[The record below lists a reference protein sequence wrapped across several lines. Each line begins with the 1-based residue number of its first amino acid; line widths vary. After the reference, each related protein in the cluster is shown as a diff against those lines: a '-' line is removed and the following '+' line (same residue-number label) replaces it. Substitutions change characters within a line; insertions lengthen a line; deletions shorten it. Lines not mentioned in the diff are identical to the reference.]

1 MIREEGVQ
9 AASVVTRR
17 WTRSATEASRRPSG
31 TIGTPERPLST
42 KNYKINDKKR
52 GEIENRGRIMEV
64 WRMTEHSWI
73 ETRVNQNENT
83 LSRRK
88 REKGAEYEKKKKNE
102 NFLKKEEIVNSSENK
117 TEKDEN

>member
-1 MIREEGVQ
+1 
-9 AASVVTRR
+9 
-17 WTRSATEASRRPSG
+17 
-31 TIGTPERPLST
+31 
-42 KNYKINDKKR
+42 
-52 GEIENRGRIMEV
+52 
-64 WRMTEHSWI
+64 MTEHSWI